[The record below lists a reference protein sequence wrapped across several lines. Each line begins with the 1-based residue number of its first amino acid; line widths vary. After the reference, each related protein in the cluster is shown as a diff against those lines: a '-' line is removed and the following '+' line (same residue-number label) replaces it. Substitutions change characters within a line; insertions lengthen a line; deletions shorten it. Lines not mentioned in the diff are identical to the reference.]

1 VPKRIKTAAIII
13 ARDGVIGLSTKGT
26 GKVTMKSL

>member
-1 VPKRIKTAAIII
+1 VQKAAAIII
-13 ARDGVIGLSTKGT
+13 AKDGESLSTKGT